1 MRLGSG
7 YDSSAGQLSGCVDCA
22 CPTQCVLRLQR
33 RPPTGKPASGCAA
46 LTCPVE
52 GCQSNASGSSAA
64 HAAVCV
70 GLAWCIWGTPAT
82 AGAHLGGSLCVTPW
96 GCARAG
102 RTPVSVRGRARRPF
116 CVGYVTQSGQ
126 QQQSVKRLEVDP
138 SGCFAGVGP
147 AGRIKHH
154 LFWPRT
160 FFGA

>member
-1 MRLGSG
+1 MPV
-7 YDSSAGQLSGCVDCA
+7 AAVQHMQ
-22 CPTQCVLRLQR
+22 QCVSGWRGASGARLQQLGR
-33 RPPTGKPASGCAA
+33 
-46 LTCPVE
+46 
-52 GCQSNASGSSAA
+52 
-64 HAAVCV
+64 
-70 GLAWCIWGTPAT
+70 IWADT
-82 AGAHLGGSLCVTPW
+82 ACVTW
-96 GCARAG
+96 GVC
-102 RTPVSVRGRARRPF
+102 TGRARRPF